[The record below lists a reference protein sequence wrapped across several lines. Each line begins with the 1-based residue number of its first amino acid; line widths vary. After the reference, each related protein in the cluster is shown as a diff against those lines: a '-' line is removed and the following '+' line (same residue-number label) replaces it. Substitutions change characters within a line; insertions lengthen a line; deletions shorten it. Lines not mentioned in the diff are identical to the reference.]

1 MIIKKNSWHYKLN
14 KKYQNYK
21 MWSMEYH
28 GTSLCEYMQ
37 VTLIT
42 ILNILFKVFVASILI
57 GVIGIMLNLTGM
69 TIIIVGLSD
78 LFGTNSLIAE
88 YTSNIND
95 FEPLLKHTVY
105 TLFGIVFVSTLI
117 GSLYVLLYLIARVLT
132 FIVIILNNCFKKLKI
147 RQKSINDENLSPTS
161 LSIVKTY
168 IKDKHKR
175 VCRKID
181 FEE

>member
-14 KKYQNYK
+14 MKYQNDK

-28 GTSLCEYMQ
+28 GTSLCEYMR
-37 VTLIT
+37 VTLIS
-42 ILNILFKVFVASILI
+42 LFNILFKLLMVCIIFS
-57 GVIGIMLNLTGM
+57 VICIVCN
-69 TIIIVGLSD
+69 IVGIATITIGLPD
-78 LFGTNSLIAE
+78 LFGEVSAIVQ
-88 YTSNIND
+88 YTSKLSD
-95 FEPLLKHTVY
+95 FEPVLKHIFY
-105 TLFGIVFVSTLI
+105 TLFGAVFVATLI
-117 GSLYVLLYLIARVLT
+117 GSLYALLYLIARVLT
-132 FIVIILNNCFKKLKI
+132 FIVIMLNNCFKKLKI